1 MVYTALNTLS
11 LHDALPICIKNKIDP
26 GEAADKDLYD
36 LPPEEEAKIPQVAF
50 SFDEALKAL
59 DADRAFLTE
68 GGVFDDDVIDGFIAL
83 KSEEVQRY
91 RASVHPCEYDMYYSV

>member
-1 MVYTALNTLS
+1 MAGL
-11 LHDALPICIKNKIDP
+11 DGIKNKIDP

-59 DADRAFLTE
+59 DEDRAFLTD
-68 GGVFDDDVIDGFIAL
+68 GGVFDNDVINGYIEL
-83 KSEEVQRY
+83 KAEEVQRY